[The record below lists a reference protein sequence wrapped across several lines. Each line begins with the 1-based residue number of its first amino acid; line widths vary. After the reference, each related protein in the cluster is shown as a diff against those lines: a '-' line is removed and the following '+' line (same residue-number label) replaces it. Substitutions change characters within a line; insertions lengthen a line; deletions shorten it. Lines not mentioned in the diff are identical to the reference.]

1 MIGGLFKSASRLA
14 LVAVAGVMVGG
25 VSAQAA
31 DLGGDCCAD
40 LEERVAELEATTVRK
55 GNRKVS
61 LTVSGWVHKSIMHW
75 DDGIEKNTYAGVDN
89 INAATR
95 FRFTGDAKI
104 TPKWSTGYLIEI
116 EAFGDSNSS
125 QMNQLSNRGDIAG
138 TAGAAGTT
146 TNVRHSAWWLDNKDY
161 GRVWVG
167 LTDPAG
173 TGIDGINLA
182 NTNFAANVKVGLNGG
197 GMLLRGNTDLVGTPG
212 VPNMSARTWTSIL
225 MGNNGLM
232 SLSDETRHNVVKYVS
247 PTMMGFIFSAAWGED
262 DMWDVALRYAGEFSG
277 FKLAA
282 GAAYTQV
289 TDASPGAAAQN
300 QHFTGCADA
309 AAFGVAAGNND
320 RDCSSWV
327 VAGSVMHV
335 ATGLF
340 LTGNYGERTDNNRK
354 AMFANTAASA
364 NIDTALISSTDTNW
378 SVRGGIEKNWTGM
391 GKTTLFG
398 EYNVFSGTPLVAGN
412 ATATDAALLGG
423 AAQALVSSSVSV
435 WGMGVVQSFDAAA
448 LDLYLAYRNFSADVK
463 SAPNV
468 IGGGTNDLA
477 VRDFQMITFG
487 AVMRF

>member
-14 LVAVAGVMVGG
+14 LVAVAGVVVGG

-75 DDGIEKNTYAGVDN
+75 DDGLERNTYAGVDS
-89 INAATR
+89 INASTR

-104 TPKWSTGYLIEI
+104 TPKWSTGYLLEI
-116 EAFGDSNSS
+116 EAFGDINSS
-125 QMNQLSNRGDIAG
+125 ITNQVAPNGQTGLAP
-138 TAGAAGTT
+138 TGAAVSVISTT
-146 TNVRHSAWWLDNKDY
+146 TNVRHSAWWIENKDY

-173 TGIDGINLA
+173 AGIDGINLA

-197 GMLLRGNTDLVGTPG
+197 GMFLRGSQGAIGNLGIA
-212 VPNMSARTWTSIL
+212 NMSARTWTGIL

-232 SLSDETRHNVVKYVS
+232 NLSDETRHNVIKYVS
-247 PTMMGFIFSAAWGED
+247 PTVMGFIFSAAWGED

-277 FKLAA
+277 FKIAA
-282 GAAYTQV
+282 GATYTQV
-289 TDASPGAAAQN
+289 TDASMSSVNGAGGGS
-300 QHFTGCADA
+300 QHFSGCTDTV
-309 AAFGVAAGNND
+309 AFGLATDGINRD

-340 LTGNYGERTDNNRK
+340 VTGNYGERTDSNRK
-354 AMFANTAASA
+354 AAFALGTNVDPVHVSGK
-364 NIDTALISSTDTNW
+364 DTNW
-378 SVRGGIEKNWTGM
+378 SVRGGIEKNWFGVATPPCSAS
-391 GKTTLFG
+391 TT
-398 EYNVFSGTPLVAGN
+398 SSLVPRCR
-412 ATATDAALLGG
+412 TVLRRRSMP
-423 AAQALVSSSVSV
+423 V
-435 WGMGVVQSFDAAA
+435 
-448 LDLYLAYRNFSADVK
+448 
-463 SAPNV
+463 
-468 IGGGTNDLA
+468 
-477 VRDFQMITFG
+477 
-487 AVMRF
+487 